1 MMKRIMMLLLS
12 VLFLSGL
19 ALAEE
24 AVTVML
30 PRDTADL
37 TSFTQ
42 AETFSAQK
50 QGYQTVGWNVSAAD
64 EHAFERFL
72 AAYKDELIAQG
83 LDMVKEVRP
92 SGLNAVY
99 YFFDHPDS
107 ALVSAK
113 MNGISF
119 DLFMCGETSGS
130 RSAMVMGI
138 VPGIDLTEPAQAE
151 SWESVFSEEEPVWE
165 SVLDDPAKDTPK
177 ENVIPDF
184 ASYAQEAILSTTQ
197 EQGRVTY
204 TLAVEDM
211 SALIQYMMVLEL
223 NYGVSGQ
230 DGSEEKYGLPMY
242 LVLED
247 YEGELEPDRCT
258 IMLASGEKDSLA
270 GYVFFGMNEHDGQV
284 HLTVWYAM
292 GMNPA
297 DTDDRW
303 DGVPL
308 EGEALEAM
316 QQMFFRARSAN
327 QVYPFKNEAIAK
339 DVAYKLKKD
348 VAQITWSDVRDYHD
362 LGVIMPTNP
371 DLSDVE
377 NMSLTKFA
385 LYAMT
390 SEVIDLS
397 CLKNSEYLDDIFL
410 MDGKY
415 TGFDTLAGL
424 EWLDTVSLQAESIT
438 DISWLKDK
446 KLLRFVEIQDCSV
459 TDFSALATLP
469 RLKQVYLEI
478 TLKDDVSFLY
488 GKGLDFGETYGKPT
502 STFDEWY
509 EHNWGKPGEE
519 PTVQP
524 TAKPTVKPADNKND
538 GQRCSAC
545 GGDGYREERCSR
557 CGGDGNVDSR
567 CSNCGGDGDRD
578 CMSCSGKG
586 YDNCSGCY
594 GSGDRRCGSCYG
606 TGKDGDKR
614 CFSCGGD
621 GEKNCS
627 SCSGTGKKRCS
638 ACSGTGDRDCTYCG
652 GDGTKDQSCSSC
664 GGDGRETSLC
674 SSCGGDGKR

>member
-1 MMKRIMMLLLS
+1 MLKRITLVLLAM
-12 VLFLSGL
+12 LFLSGL
-19 ALAEE
+19 TLAEE

-30 PRDTADL
+30 PCDTANL

-42 AETFSAQK
+42 GENFSAQK
-50 QGYQTVGWNVSAAD
+50 QGYQTVGWNVSAENND
-64 EHAFERFL
+64 AFDAFMT
-72 AAYKDELIAQG
+72 AYKDELIAQG
-83 LDMVKEVRP
+83 FDLVKEVRP
-92 SGLNAVY
+92 SGLDAVY

-107 ALVSAK
+107 ALASAR

-119 DLFMCGETSGS
+119 DLFLCGETSGS
-130 RSAMVMGI
+130 RRAMVMGI
-138 VPGIDLTEPAQAE
+138 VPGIELTEPAQAE
-151 SWESVFSEEEPVWE
+151 SWESVFAEEEPVWE
-165 SVLDDPAKDTPK
+165 SVLDDPAEDLPA

-184 ASYAQEAILSTTQ
+184 ASYAQEAILSTTE

-204 TLAVEDM
+204 TLAMEDM
-211 SALIQYMMVLEL
+211 SALIEYMMVLEL

-230 DGSEEKYGLPMY
+230 DGGEEKYGLPMY

-258 IMLASGEKDSLA
+258 IMLASGEKESMA
-270 GYVFFGMNEHDGQV
+270 GYVFFALNEENDQV
-284 HLTVWYAM
+284 QLTVWYAM
-292 GMNPA
+292 GMTPA
-297 DTDDRW
+297 DTGDRW
-303 DGVPL
+303 GGVPL
-308 EGEALEAM
+308 EGESLEAM
-316 QQMFFRARSAN
+316 RQMFFLARSAN

-348 VAQITWSDVRDYHD
+348 VSQITWTDVRDYNE

-377 NMSLTKFA
+377 NMSLSKFA

-397 CLKNSEYLDDIFL
+397 CLKNSEYLDILWL
-410 MDGKY
+410 MDGNY
-415 TGFDTLAGL
+415 TGFDTLAKL
-424 EWLDTVSLQAESIT
+424 EWMREITLYSQGIT
-438 DISWLKDK
+438 DISWMENME
-446 KLLRFVEIQDCSV
+446 LLRFVSIQDCNV

-469 RLKQVYLEI
+469 NLKQVYLEI
-478 TLKDDVSFLY
+478 SLNDDVSFLY
-488 GKGLDFGETYGKPT
+488 GKGLNFGETYGEPT
-502 STFDEWY
+502 STFDAWY

-519 PTVQP
+519 PSSQP
-524 TAKPTVKPADNKND
+524 TAKPTAAPARND
-538 GQRCSAC
+538 DGERCSTC
-545 GGDGYREERCSR
+545 GGDGYRDERCSR

-594 GSGDRRCGSCYG
+594 GSGDRRCGACYG

-614 CFSCGGD
+614 CYSCGGD

-627 SCSGTGKKRCS
+627 SCSGTGRKRCS

-664 GGDGRETSLC
+664 GGDGRETNLC